1 MHQRQMLRLNDN
13 CAVFEA
19 WANMFLFFV
28 YETRFFFV
36 CFCFVKLRQTAG
48 IVDDKEKLN
57 GIQAYVKLETLITS
71 LGKTFFGFC
80 HFVTCSS

>member
-48 IVDDKEKLN
+48 IVDDMTCATML
-57 GIQAYVKLETLITS
+57 VS
-71 LGKTFFGFC
+71 LSK
-80 HFVTCSS
+80 HARASSR